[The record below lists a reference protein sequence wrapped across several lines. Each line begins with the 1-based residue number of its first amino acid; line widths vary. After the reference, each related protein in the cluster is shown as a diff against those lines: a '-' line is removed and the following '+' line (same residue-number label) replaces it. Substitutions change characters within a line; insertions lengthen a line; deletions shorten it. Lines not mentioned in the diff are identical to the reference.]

1 MMQTDCSCAS
11 PACDAAA
18 ACEDKRASSEPKRV
32 EDVFSAL
39 PGNQK
44 VLMTAMGA
52 CRTPRTPSEL
62 DGIMGDVLRCNR
74 SVYRPVELR
83 ALLERYGA
91 LAYEPSEE
99 ELAAAAALEAGE
111 DVEAPVDEEDNL
123 VVAVPAE
130 GTWALT
136 EAGEAFLSADPLAR
150 KTEALLAK
158 DAVYLPVYRALLEL
172 VAEEP
177 QAKRAIDEAIDP
189 HPLVRNPRLFSGYF
203 LGELE
208 RIDAMEWAD
217 AWHITPRG
225 CELLAALREVERAEE
240 NQTDECGP
248 RVAEEA
254 R

>member
-18 ACEDKRASSEPKRV
+18 ACEDMRASSEPKRV
-32 EDVFSAL
+32 EDLFRAL

-44 VLMTAMGA
+44 VLMAAMEA

-62 DGIMGDVLRCNR
+62 DGVMGDVLRCNR

-83 ALLERYGA
+83 ALLECYGA

-99 ELAAAAALEAGE
+99 ELAATAALEAGE
-111 DVEAPVDEEDNL
+111 DAEAPVDEEGNL
-123 VVAVPAE
+123 VVAAPAE

-172 VAEEP
+172 VVEEP
-177 QAKRAIDEAIDP
+177 QAKHAIDKVIDP
-189 HPLVRNPRLFSGYF
+189 HPLVQNPRLFSGYF

-217 AWHITPRG
+217 AWCITPRG
-225 CELLAALREVERAEE
+225 CELLAALRELADADRDRA
-240 NQTDECGP
+240 DESGLSA
-248 RVAEEA
+248 VEEA
-254 R
+254 